1 MPIAIVDYDPGWPA
15 AFEAARAALLAAV
28 GGALVDLEHIGSTAV
43 PGLAA
48 KPTVDLMAGVA
59 ALSDAER
66 CIAPLAALGWA
77 YVPAYEA
84 QLPERRYFRKPG
96 FHLHVVEAHGPFWE
110 RHLLFRDYLRAH
122 PKQALHYQQL
132 KRVLA
137 ARCGDDLAAY
147 AAGKRGFVAVIEDLA
162 RQERDDPRG

>member
-1 MPIAIVDYDPGWPA
+1 MPIEIHDYDPGWPA
-15 AFEAARAALLAAV
+15 RFEAERAALLAAV
-28 GGALVDLEHIGSTAV
+28 GGALADLEHVGSTAV

-48 KPTVDLMAGVA
+48 KPIIDILAGVA
-59 ALSDAER
+59 SLADAER
-66 CIAPLAALGWA
+66 CIAPLAALGYA

-84 QLPERRYFRKPG
+84 AVPERRYFRKPG
-96 FHLHVVEAHGPFWE
+96 FHLHMVELGGPFWD

-137 ARCGDDLAAY
+137 ARCGDDPEAY
-147 AAGKRGFVAVIEDLA
+147 TRGKGGFVQVIEELA
-162 RQERDDPRG
+162 RSERDGR